1 MPLYVADYLASTGH
15 LSAAE
20 NGAYLLLIM
29 HYWQNGGLPGEDR
42 RLARIARMSPAEWE
56 DSRDV
61 LAELFEEGW
70 VHKRIEA
77 ELKVAAEISGQAR
90 AKAVRRWQGPAADA
104 GANAVADAGANA
116 AADAGADAAAHAG
129 AMPGQMPG
137 QCQSQS
143 PTTTVSNDP
152 VVVRAKAPPE
162 HVQILDCLKSVLS
175 DERAVGV
182 IAHRKKLKKPLTLHA
197 ARILATELASVTE
210 PDKAADLMILRG
222 WLGFCAEW
230 GVNAGLTLASPPGQ
244 PGSDAASGVR
254 ISPVDDPE
262 AWDAWRQARGGKPLP
277 TDKTG
282 RWTVPTR
289 LPPSTTQHERE
300 QAA

>member
-1 MPLYVADYLASTGH
+1 MPLYVADYLAGTGH
-15 LSAAE
+15 LSSAE

-42 RLARIARMSPAEWE
+42 RLARIARMSPTEWE

-90 AKAVRRWQGPAADA
+90 AKAVRRWQGHAAD
-104 GANAVADAGANA
+104 A
-116 AADAGADAAAHAG
+116 AADAGADAAADAG
-129 AMPGQMPG
+129 AMPGQMPE

-162 HVQILDCLKSVLS
+162 HVQVLDCLKSVLS
-175 DERAVGV
+175 DERAVAV

-210 PDKAADLMILRG
+210 PDKAADLMISRG

-230 GVNAGLTLASPPGQ
+230 GVNAGLTLASSPSQ
-244 PGSDAASGVR
+244 PGHDPPAGVR
-254 ISPVDDPE
+254 ISPIDDPE

-282 RWTVPTR
+282 WWTVPTR
-289 LPPSTTQHERE
+289 LPPTTTTQHERE